1 MDHLVNL
8 TWLDLSFN
16 QIEEISGLETLTKLT
31 DLSLYD
37 NCIKK
42 IEGLETLTQLKVL
55 SFGRNRVKDLETTIQ
70 YLKDLK
76 NEVEVLN
83 MQDNPYALTGSQSE

>member
-1 MDHLVNL
+1 MVNL

-16 QIEEISGLETLTKLT
+16 QIEKIEGLSKLTKLT

-42 IEGLETLTQLKVL
+42 IEGLEPLTLLKVL
-55 SFGRNRVKDLETTIQ
+55 SFGRNKVTDLETTIQ

-76 NEVEVLN
+76 NHLQVLN
-83 MQDNPYALTGSQSE
+83 MQDNPYALTGNQTE